1 MMNSSTP
8 LAEYKREASYKRKV
22 CHWTTS
28 VWPTRE
34 GKWLFVIGLLMLS
47 LFACSSHEASL
58 ESAKLDSTS
67 SPQQNISVTSKLQT
81 ISLPSPQQEAMQAVE
96 RHCQLVDLSAS
107 FPVYCQFQQ
116 QQENYHLALSF
127 SHYDSS
133 QYYLMT
139 LSHGL
144 ILPYCQAVLLH
155 QVKGHV
161 SVTIF
166 ATQIQRRYDCNTQNW
181 ADWQPISTPV
191 ESPFIEFVSQCQR
204 WEKAHKD
211 IFHCNIDWYQQTPIL
226 VFTFP
231 DMQPATDLNAGQS
244 GRFIQSFCQS
254 GMKEFGEAL
263 YLVEVPSFNLAK
275 VVHCGAE
282 IETEWFAIEPDESMS
297 APNNLI

>member
-1 MMNSSTP
+1 MRWKPP
-8 LAEYKREASYKRKV
+8 LYHVYHGVRFLIRIPV
-22 CHWTTS
+22 
-28 VWPTRE
+28 
-34 GKWLFVIGLLMLS
+34 FFLLCVLVS
-47 LFACSSHEASL
+47 ACSNEVVDLGQTHP
-58 ESAKLDSTS
+58 TS
-67 SPQQNISVTSKLQT
+67 SIDEATNRTDVMHPPSAFQP
-81 ISLPSPQQEAMQAVE
+81 ISLPSPRQEAMESVE
-96 RHCQLVDLSAS
+96 RHCNIIDVANN
-107 FPVYCQFQQ
+107 FPVYCQLHQDKQ
-116 QQENYHLALSF
+116 NYELALSF
-127 SHYDSS
+127 SHYEVS
-133 QYYLMT
+133 QYYLMS
-139 LSHGL
+139 LSQGL
-144 ILPYCQAVLLH
+144 ILPYCQAILLH

-166 ATQIQRRYDCNTQNW
+166 ATQIQRRYDCNIQNW

-204 WEKAHKD
+204 WEKAHQD